1 MLEIKSGR
9 LTALASPRL
18 QAAATVFVL
27 LLQRT
32 PILKVLVE
40 ADVRAAAGVPQ
51 ILRSA
56 VVAAV
61 TLGACDALSGA
72 TTFVSNPSGPAE
84 ATVGETFGLVFSII
98 GSESSGGGAGSWT
111 ILGPLPPGLGIL
123 NAVEGPTDTFKLN
136 QGSGAITGT
145 PTESGSWDV
154 TFKAWEKS
162 GQDGD
167 QWDTEKLG
175 PLPVVTIVA
184 SGNGQLIGGTP
195 VDGLPDWFFS
205 EWFGYYNTALTPWL
219 FHAEHGFVF
228 SGPGSTNANLYLFDI
243 AMGTWWWTSESSYP
257 YLYAFNPL
265 ADNAGTDIGGAWL
278 FYFENSKG
286 PRAFSVMTGA
296 DAGAFL
302 FFNP

>member
-1 MLEIKSGR
+1 MLEIQSGR

-40 ADVRAAAGVPQ
+40 ADVRVAAGVPQ

-56 VVAAV
+56 VVAA
-61 TLGACDALSGA
+61 TALSACDTLSGA
-72 TTFVSNPSGPAE
+72 TTFVSNPSDPAE
-84 ATVGETFGLVFSII
+84 ATVGEDFGLVFSIT
-98 GSESSGGGAGSWT
+98 GSDSSGGGAGSWT
-111 ILGPLPPGLGIL
+111 ITGPLPPGLSVL
-123 NAVEGPTDTFKLN
+123 NAVEGPTNTFKLN
-136 QGSGAITGT
+136 SGSGAITGT

-154 TFKAWEKS
+154 TFRAWEKA

-167 QWDTEKLG
+167 SWDTEKLG
-175 PLPVVTIVA
+175 PLPVVTIAV

-195 VDGLPDWFFS
+195 VDGLQDWFFS
-205 EWFGYYNTALTPWL
+205 EWFGYYNTTLTPWL
-219 FHAEHGFVF
+219 FHAEHGFLYGEP
-228 SGPGSTNANLYLFDI
+228 SSTNANLFIYDSET
-243 AMGTWWWTSESSYP
+243 GSWWWSSESSYP
-257 YLYAFNPL
+257 FIYAFDPP
-265 ADNAGTDIGGAWL
+265 ADSAGTDIESAWL
-278 FYFENSKG
+278 FYFEESKA

-302 FFNP
+302 FFGP

>member
-32 PILKVLVE
+32 PVLKVLIE
-40 ADVRAAAGVPQ
+40 ADVRVAAGVPQ

-61 TLGACDALSGA
+61 SLGACDALSGA
-72 TTFVSNPSGPAE
+72 TTFVSNPSDPAE
-84 ATVGETFGLVFSII
+84 ATVGENFGLVFSII

-111 ILGPLPPGLGIL
+111 IFGPLPPGLDIL
-123 NAVEGPTDTFKLN
+123 NAVEGPTGTFKLN
-136 QGSGAITGT
+136 NGAGAISGT

-154 TFKAWEKS
+154 TFRAWEKP

-167 QWDTEKLG
+167 SWDFEKLG
-175 PLPVVTIVA
+175 PLPVVTIVV
-184 SGNGQLIGGTP
+184 SGGGKLIGGTP
-195 VDGLPDWFFS
+195 VDGLEDWYFS
-205 EWFGYYNTALTPWL
+205 EWFGYFNTTLAPWL
-219 FHAEHGFVF
+219 FHADHGFIF
-228 SGPGSTNANLYLFDI
+228 CTSNSTSASMYIHDD
-243 AMGTWWWTSESSYP
+243 AMGAWWWTNESNYP
-257 YLYAFNPL
+257 YIYVFDPP
-265 ADNAGTDIGGAWL
+265 ADTAGTDIGAAWI
-278 FYFENSKG
+278 FYFEESKG
-286 PRAFSVMTGA
+286 PRTFGVMTGA
-296 DAGAFL
+296 DAGSFL